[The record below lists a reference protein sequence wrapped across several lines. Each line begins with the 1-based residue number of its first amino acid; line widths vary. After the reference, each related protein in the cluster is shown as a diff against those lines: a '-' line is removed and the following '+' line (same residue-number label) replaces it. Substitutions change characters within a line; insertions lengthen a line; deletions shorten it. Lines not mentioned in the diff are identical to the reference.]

1 VRPDRGSTAR
11 AAAVAPAAPPGPAA
25 EAEAPPRL
33 RLLAQPPLRVVD
45 VALFYGERSG
55 GIRTYL
61 DAKVRW
67 ADGEPGVE
75 HHLVVPGRRRVHAGG
90 RHELRSLRI
99 VAANGYRLPLGA
111 RALTETLRALR
122 PDVVVLHD
130 PFWAPRGVAAV
141 AHAAGARV
149 VAVHHGSVA
158 LDAAGLPGPDGPWRA
173 VLRRWMHHA
182 YQDADAV
189 MAAVDTRADSGRAAA
204 IPLRFGLHPA
214 FHPRPDVPRG
224 DHVLYVGRIAR
235 EKGVVE
241 LVRAAARS
249 AEPWPLVLVGSGP
262 AAPRV
267 CDLADRLGLG
277 ARLEMR
283 PYVRDREALAR
294 AYAGARAVVMPGAH
308 ETFGLVGFEAAASGA
323 PTVACAT
330 APSARLCGPLV
341 RTYPPGDVDGLLAA
355 IEDARAA
362 APNHAAAAAL
372 ARRSTWD
379 AAFAAELAALRELC
393 GDPGPGTR
401 RSRPCPG

>member
-1 VRPDRGSTAR
+1 VRPDGGATAR
-11 AAAVAPAAPPGPAA
+11 AALPAAPPGPAA
-25 EAEAPPRL
+25 EAPPRL
-33 RLLAQPPLRVVD
+33 RLVARPPLRVVD

-67 ADGEPGVE
+67 AGGEPGVE

-99 VAANGYRLPLGA
+99 AAANGYRLPLGV
-111 RALTETLRALR
+111 RALTGTLRALR

-130 PFWAPRGVAAV
+130 PFWAPLGVAAV
-141 AHAAGARV
+141 AHEAGARV

-182 YQDADAV
+182 YRDADAV
-189 MAAVDTRADSGRAAA
+189 MAAVDTSADSGRAAA

-267 CDLADRLGLG
+267 RDLAARLGLG
-277 ARLEMR
+277 ERLQMR

-341 RTYPPGDVDGLLAA
+341 RTYAPGDVDGLLAA

-362 APNHAAAAAL
+362 APDHAAAAAL
-372 ARRSTWD
+372 ARASTWD

-393 GDPGPGTR
+393 GA
-401 RSRPCPG
+401 